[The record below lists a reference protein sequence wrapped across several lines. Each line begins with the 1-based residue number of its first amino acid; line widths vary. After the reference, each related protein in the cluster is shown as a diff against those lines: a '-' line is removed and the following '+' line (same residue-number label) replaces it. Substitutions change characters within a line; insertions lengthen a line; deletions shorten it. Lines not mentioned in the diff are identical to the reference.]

1 MRKKN
6 EELFTITA
14 SFWTKHSGQAWK
26 EIITHKLA
34 TQFTIFICQ
43 FYLTDQL
50 LTIKVMKCG
59 VHEKSDRTFHFPIS
73 LSFYQINQKDW
84 MKHEH
89 GIEASAG
96 RWPLSSDHRR
106 WMVVGLYYK
115 RKWKKKI
122 NRIIVKVKPALVNT
136 TWPAIF
142 TSQIATIGLHR
153 CTAIF
158 TRPIATI
165 GLHRWTAIF
174 ISSIATIGLL
184 NWFIKINQ
192 TIIYT
197 LIHKK

>member
-1 MRKKN
+1 MNKTFWSSLERDYHSQAGY
-6 EELFTITA
+6 TIYN
-14 SFWTKHSGQAWK
+14 
-26 EIITHKLA
+26 I
-34 TQFTIFICQ
+34 
-43 FYLTDQL
+43 YLSVLSYRSIVND
-50 LTIKVMKCG
+50 
-59 VHEKSDRTFHFPIS
+59 KSDEMRCSWEIGQNFSFSNFLIF
-73 LSFYQINQKDW
+73 LSHKPKRLDEAWTRDWGQRRQVTPFIRSPAVDGSGPLLQKK
-84 MKHEH
+84 MK
-89 GIEASAG
+89 
-96 RWPLSSDHRR
+96 
-106 WMVVGLYYK
+106 
-115 RKWKKKI
+115 KKKI

-197 LIHKK
+197 LIHKNRPWVNHPYLPLSC

>member
-1 MRKKN
+1 
-6 EELFTITA
+6 
-14 SFWTKHSGQAWK
+14 
-26 EIITHKLA
+26 
-34 TQFTIFICQ
+34 
-43 FYLTDQL
+43 
-50 LTIKVMKCG
+50 
-59 VHEKSDRTFHFPIS
+59 
-73 LSFYQINQKDW
+73 

-89 GIEASAG
+89 GIEASAV
-96 RWPLSSDHRR
+96 RWPLSSDHRQ

-122 NRIIVKVKPALVNT
+122 NKIIVKVKPALVNT

-165 GLHRWTAIF
+165 RLHRWTAIF
-174 ISSIATIGLL
+174 ISPIATIGLL

-197 LIHKK
+197 LIHKNRPWVNHPYLPLSC